1 MLHTRMRRIALGA
14 AVGAA
19 GLLVVYLKLV
29 RPQTMRWGPTNEE
42 VARPQPGDDVLA
54 RPGFRATRAITIRA
68 RPEHIWPWLV
78 QIGSGRAGW
87 YAFDRIDNAGV
98 PSAQRIVPELQD
110 LKVGD
115 LVPMVVGE
123 EVGPRVRE
131 LELNRRMLWITARYG
146 L

>member
-1 MLHTRMRRIALGA
+1 
-14 AVGAA
+14 
-19 GLLVVYLKLV
+19 
-29 RPQTMRWGPTNEE
+29 MRWGATNEE

-98 PSAQRIVPELQD
+98 PSAHRIVPELQD

>member
-29 RPQTMRWGPTNEE
+29 RPQTMRWGATKRRSPDPCPAT
-42 VARPQPGDDVLA
+42 ASSPG
-54 RPGFRATRAITIRA
+54 PGSAPPGAITIRA
-68 RPEHIWPWLV
+68 RPEQIWPWLL

-98 PSAQRIVPELQD
+98 PSTPAVDR
-110 LKVGD
+110 D
-115 LVPMVVGE
+115 LV
-123 EVGPRVRE
+123 
-131 LELNRRMLWITARYG
+131 
-146 L
+146 